1 MARAR
6 KINITVP
13 GHLADNL
20 DRFAT
25 GLDVDGICTAA
36 LERECR
42 TVQDAQRKDGAMGG
56 AIARFRAQRVAILG
70 RAKEEGFRAGR
81 QFVLDRADYDTALA
95 LEKLYKQSLRE
106 QVDDLG
112 RELREDLAAHKDALP
127 RKPSA
132 EWLQG
137 FVAGAMDVWLR
148 IRAEV
153 EA

>member
-1 MARAR
+1 MARPR
-6 KINITVP
+6 KISITVP
-13 GHLADNL
+13 GHLAEAL
-20 DRFAT
+20 DRVGT

-42 TVQDAQRKDGAMGG
+42 TVQDAHRKDGALGG
-56 AIARFRAQRVAILG
+56 AIARFRAQRVAIQG

-81 QFVLDRADYDTALA
+81 QFVLDRADYDTALI
-95 LEKLYKQSLRE
+95 LEKLYKRSLRD

-112 RELREDLAAHKDALP
+112 RELSEALAAHKGILP

-137 FVAGAMDVWLR
+137 FAEGAMDVWLR

>member
-6 KINITVP
+6 KITVSLP
-13 GHLADNL
+13 GHVADAL
-20 DRFAT
+20 DRHANHM
-25 GLDVDGICTAA
+25 DVDGICAAA

-42 TVQDAQRKDGAMGG
+42 AVADAKRKDGAMGA

-70 RAKEEGFRAGR
+70 RAREEGFRAGR
-81 QFVLDRADYDTALA
+81 QFVLESADYDTALGV
-95 LEKLYKQSLRE
+95 EQLYKRTLRD

-112 RELREDLAAHKDALP
+112 RELGDTLAPHKGVIP
-127 RKPSA
+127 RKPTP
-132 EWLQG
+132 EWLEG
-137 FVAGAMDVWLR
+137 FVEGAMDVWLR

>member
-1 MARAR
+1 MARPR
-6 KINITVP
+6 KISITVP
-13 GHLADNL
+13 GHLADAL
-20 DRFAT
+20 DRVGA
-25 GLDVDGICTAA
+25 GLDVDGICSTA

-42 TVQDAQRKDGAMGG
+42 TVLDAQRKDGALGG
-56 AIARFRAQRVAILG
+56 AVARFRAQRVAILG

-81 QFVLDRADYDTALA
+81 QFVLERADYDTALA
-95 LEKLYKQSLRE
+95 LEKLYKLSLRD

-112 RELREDLAAHKDALP
+112 RDLTEALAAHKGVLP
-127 RKPSA
+127 RKPSS

-137 FVAGAMDVWLR
+137 FSEGAMDVWLR